1 MSNQSAVPVAP
12 SLANASSM
20 MVASAF
26 GTLGGWMQYLC
37 DTVCSHVSWVG
48 KETWHWIIAVLL
60 VIVLLF
66 KLHHYM
72 FEHKQLAKMTLY
84 RQAMTNFRICSHHIA
99 VLFDSVSNGFNS
111 TLQFM
116 YKFGVASC
124 GYVFA
129 VVMCLMSGPTKSE
142 IDDAKTKLPFEVA
155 ADAQIEHEHTV
166 RGGACEI
173 RQKEYEQ
180 LAKHMEKLSRSPVFT
195 NTAGNSGAN
204 GGKGGKCKRRIDDEF
219 VAAEPVPCGS
229 KARRQAVAEEVSS
242 ESEEEQVSLR
252 EVVQCM
258 TKLSHDVKFLKD
270 ALGQRVVTETKPEE
284 ETAATTRKNK
294 ARTGSGENSSH

>member
-124 GYVFA
+124 GWVFS

-142 IDDAKTKLPFEVA
+142 IDDANTKLPFEAA
-155 ADAQIEHEHTV
+155 ADAQIEHENTV
-166 RGGACEI
+166 RGGAREI
-173 RQKEYEQ
+173 RQKEYAQ
-180 LAKHMEKLSRSPVFT
+180 LAKHLGKLNGSSVFT
-195 NTAGNSGAN
+195 NTAGNWLMNQSGVMVGDAYVPSYRFNTSDHYPVWAKFSMEWKPWVGVELLTEAGSGHPMQSIWLEVYDVQGRLVFSGAPAVVYPKESGMYLLRFGYSN
-204 GGKGGKCKRRIDDEF
+204 GQTKSVKVF
-219 VAAEPVPCGS
+219 V
-229 KARRQAVAEEVSS
+229 R
-242 ESEEEQVSLR
+242 
-252 EVVQCM
+252 
-258 TKLSHDVKFLKD
+258 
-270 ALGQRVVTETKPEE
+270 
-284 ETAATTRKNK
+284 
-294 ARTGSGENSSH
+294 